1 MAALLNRDLDNRLLE
16 LQRERGLTER
26 LQKQLEDR
34 EKQQEELKLIL
45 SKQQLDLSKILA
57 RHEDIIEEML
67 SAGADRGTRCAN
79 PHIFKPLSDFI
90 DWTNA

>member
-1 MAALLNRDLDNRLLE
+1 MVALLNRDLDNRLLE

-45 SKQQLDLSKILA
+45 LNQEQNTTTILA
-57 RHEDIIEEML
+57 GHEDIIRDAL
-67 SAGADRGTRCAN
+67 NTGADRGTRYEN
-79 PHIFKPLSDFI
+79 PRMFLTMTNFI
-90 DWTNA
+90 GWMSA